1 MNLYFKIL
9 LSLFFSTYFMFTS
22 IAQNEVEEEEE
33 VMEES
38 IFNTDY
44 DTISISQFADII
56 KSTNNESTLSDL
68 IIRIELGDEK
78 YKINK
83 VFFSV
88 YSVDFS
94 MLQSKEINIYNC
106 KFDLGNTPLLIQNL
120 DFRKLNLVNTYLSS
134 PIKFTNCSFD
144 NSLIENCEFNNSL
157 SFISEKKPINNL
169 SFINNSFKTNLDFKQ
184 SGGNLQFEKNQFLA
198 DKKIKD
204 LISDDETSFQLN
216 ISNQNYEEI
225 NFTNNL
231 FNNNDI
237 SSLFSIDLS
246 NSGIDKL
253 VLITNSLQYFDLSNA
268 SIEKSL
274 LIDSLNVSESIGILN
289 FDFPEK
295 NTNASWE
302 NLGGEKL
309 SAFDRTSS
317 GEIIIRKA
325 KTNNELSNTLVYN
338 DLISSYN
345 KFNSLYHDRGDIN
358 SANTSY
364 VEIKDI
370 ETRRQAYIQT
380 VNPSLNNLINYK
392 LNVFL
397 RFFSDYATNPGK
409 SLIYSIYVILFF
421 TLLFMLS
428 FNSWD
433 GMNINFVKNQYGIF
447 SEYITSHESLRT
459 IIENHRE
466 EREKNKNEI
475 IDIEQYYK
483 FCEATGKKIPRIL
496 RLFGSQI
503 HFLSKIKFDII
514 PALSR
519 LLNFQ
524 QQAWDKL
531 STPQKVISGISI
543 IGILFIFSLY
553 FIIVKL
559 FNSLI
564 LSLNNFI
571 VIGFGAM
578 PEQDNSFAMYL
589 SIIEGIIGWFLLTIF
604 TITLFSQVLQNA

>member
-9 LSLFFSTYFMFTS
+9 LSLFISTFFVFTS
-22 IAQNEVEEEEE
+22 VAQNDIEEEEE
-33 VMEES
+33 VIEES

-44 DTISISQFADII
+44 DTISIRQFADII
-56 KSTNNESTLSDL
+56 KSKNNESTLSDL

-78 YKINK
+78 YKIDK
-83 VFFSV
+83 VFFSI
-88 YSVDFS
+88 YSIDFS
-94 MLQSKEINIYNC
+94 LTKSKEINIYNC
-106 KFDLGNTPLLIQNL
+106 KFELGNTPLYIQNL
-120 DFRKLNLVNTYLSS
+120 NFNKLNLVNTYLSS
-134 PIKFTNCSFD
+134 PIKFVNCSFD

-157 SFISEKKPINNL
+157 RFVSEEEPINNL
-169 SFINNSFKTNLDFKQ
+169 RFINNSFKTNLDLKQ
-184 SGGNLQFEKNQFLA
+184 SGGNLQFDKNHFLA
-198 DKKIKD
+198 DNKTKD
-204 LISDDETSFQLN
+204 LIPDDETSFQLS
-216 ISNQNYEEI
+216 IKNQNYEEI
-225 NFTNNL
+225 HFTNNS
-231 FNNNDI
+231 FNNNNI

-246 NSGIDKL
+246 NTGIDNL
-253 VLITNSLQYFDLSNA
+253 VLISNSLQYLDLSNA
-268 SIEKSL
+268 GIEKSL
-274 LIDSLNVSESIGILN
+274 LIDSLNVSKSIGILN

-295 NTNASWE
+295 NTNASWD

-309 SAFDRTSS
+309 SAFERISS
-317 GEIIIRKA
+317 GEIVIHKA
-325 KTNNELSNTLVYN
+325 KTNNELSNTLIYN

-358 SANTSY
+358 SANSSY

-380 VNPSLNNLINYK
+380 VKPSLNNLINYK

-409 SLIYSIYVILFF
+409 SLIYSIYVILLF

-433 GMNINFVKNQYGIF
+433 GMNIKFVRNQYGIF
-447 SEYITSHESLRT
+447 SEYITSGDSLRK
-459 IIENHRE
+459 IIEKHRA

-475 IDIEQYYK
+475 NDIEQYYK
-483 FCEATGKKIPRIL
+483 ICEATGKKIPRIL

-514 PALSR
+514 PALSKF
-519 LLNFQ
+519 LNFQ

-531 STPQKVISGISI
+531 SILQKVISGITI

-564 LSLNNFI
+564 LSLNNFV